1 MIHAP
6 LRKLLAGFLAA
17 GVAMLVLT
25 SCAGQPDLDGGVAAQ
40 LQQRVATAKQHA
52 AQQDFPTALA
62 ELDQLGQ
69 EVTAAAEQGR
79 MSEQRKGRIE
89 AAIGTIRS
97 DLEAAM
103 APAPEPAPT
112 QDSPAPAP
120 SEDKDSK
127 KQEEEAKK
135 QEEEAKK
142 QEEEAK
148 KEAEKQKEEEKK
160 EGDKEDDKGNG

>member
-1 MIHAP
+1 MINDP
-6 LRKLLAGFLAA
+6 LRRLLTGFLAA
-17 GVAMLVLT
+17 VVAILVLT
-25 SCAGQPDLDGGVAAQ
+25 SCAGQPDLDGGVASQ

-62 ELDQLGQ
+62 ELDQLGR
-69 EVTAAAEQGR
+69 EVAAAAEQGR
-79 MSEQRKGRIE
+79 MSEQRKNRIE
-89 AAIGTIRS
+89 AAIGSIRS
-97 DLEAAM
+97 ELEAAM

-120 SEDKDSK
+120 PEKEDS
-127 KQEEEAKK
+127 KK

-148 KEAEKQKEEEKK
+148 KEAEKQKEEEEK
-160 EGDKEDDKGNG
+160 ESDKDKEEDKGNG